1 MTTRKNSSNQSNI
14 GSLSVEGV
22 REWRSSIEQFFLEDW
37 KSVSEIVL
45 KLEKTLWDDVR
56 TKEVRTERPAY
67 VSAAQ
72 ELGITSVLR
81 DELSSTPPP
90 PKSSDPKQNSRLE
103 ELALKI
109 EQRLK
114 TNHEQSM
121 SESS

>member
-1 MTTRKNSSNQSNI
+1 MTTRKNSSNQLNI

-22 REWRSSIEQFFLEDW
+22 REWRSSIEQFFLKDW
-37 KSVSEIVL
+37 KAVSEIVL
-45 KLEKTLWDDVR
+45 KLEKTLWEDVR
-56 TKEVRTERPAY
+56 GNEIRSERPAY
-67 VSAAQ
+67 ISAAQ

-81 DELSSTPPP
+81 DDLSSTPP

-114 TNHEQSM
+114 TNHEQSV